1 MNSLF
6 AQVEAMMF
14 LRSRAYVPLSTMIS
28 RCCSRFVAD
37 VTAPPSL
44 SVRMHGTSVVVGVVF
59 ASLTVQIF
67 NYAIS
72 PYEDWHDK
80 AWGAALCLLLVIG
93 TLSILARVLQRRK
106 EVR

>member
-1 MNSLF
+1 MPHDD
-6 AQVEAMMF
+6 VI
-14 LRSRAYVPLSTMIS
+14 LSPRTS
-28 RCCSRFVAD
+28 AWTVR
-37 VTAPPSL
+37 PSL
-44 SVRMHGTSVVVGVVF
+44 EDALRTLRPAEPT

-93 TLSILARVLQRRK
+93 ILSLVAKLSTRRRVNA
-106 EVR
+106 